1 MNGDLHCHSL
11 YSDGS
16 TDIET
21 IITTAVK
28 LKLSTI
34 AVSDHDTFAQ
44 YPEAQKIADRENIRL
59 LKACEISTRDPL
71 TRRRV
76 HILCYL
82 PQDENPLNE
91 LFEITNQSRE
101 KSIEK
106 SIEVISKDYP
116 IDYEMLREK
125 RGKYKS
131 VFKQSIIALL
141 MELGYETKIFGELF
155 NYYFRG
161 ENPKALFPV
170 EYPDVRT
177 AIDTVRSC
185 KGVAVMAHPGV
196 YNSYELLE
204 NLCKEN
210 MIDGIEVMHT
220 RNKEGD
226 FEYLSSLADRY
237 NLIKTGGSDFH
248 GFHSMTPRPLGSCFT
263 TDREVEKILEIAEKR
278 K

>member
-16 TDIET
+16 TDVET
-21 IITTAVK
+21 IISTAAK
-28 LKLSTI
+28 LGLSYI
-34 AVSDHDTFAQ
+34 AISDHDTFSQ
-44 YPEAQKIADRENIRL
+44 YPEAKKIADREKIQL

-71 TRRRV
+71 TKRRV

-82 PQDENPLNE
+82 PYDDKPLIE
-91 LFEITNQSRE
+91 LFNTTNKSRE
-101 KSIEK
+101 DSIKKSIEIIK
-106 SIEVISKDYP
+106 KDYP
-116 IDYEMLREK
+116 IDYDMIKKK
-125 RGKYKS
+125 RGTYKS
-131 VFKQSIIALL
+131 IFKQSITAIL
-141 MELGYETKIFGELF
+141 MELGYETKIFGEIF
-155 NYYFRG
+155 DYYFRG

-177 AIDTVRSC
+177 AIETVRQC

-204 NLCKEN
+204 NLSKEN
-210 MIDGIEVMHT
+210 MIDGIEIMHP
-220 RNKEGD
+220 RNKAGD
-226 FEYLSSLADRY
+226 FEYLSSLAGRY

-248 GFHSMTPRPLGSCFT
+248 GYHSMTPRPLGSCYT
-263 TDREVEKILEIAEKR
+263 LDIETEKLLELAYKR